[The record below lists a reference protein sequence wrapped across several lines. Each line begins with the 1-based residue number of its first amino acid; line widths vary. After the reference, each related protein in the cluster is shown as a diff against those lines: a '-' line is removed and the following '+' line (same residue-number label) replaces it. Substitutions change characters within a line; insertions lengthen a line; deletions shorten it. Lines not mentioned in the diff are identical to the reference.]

1 MHKRD
6 KDDIIFD
13 IRAIDGVED
22 KVRRNHMDALNN
34 LDDSLQKIG
43 DALLFNVELKNDDS
57 IDHTKNKMV
66 INASTLMKKEEELV
80 DYIVELVKIL
90 CKFGKTAYEP
100 GYQPD
105 IIPTSLIRMGKHWQY
120 LSIGILESTMAANKL
135 AMLSEYNISRSKPM
149 IKNCCKLVIGACM
162 LGKNAVIK
170 NVWER
175 LPETNHPDGMMG
187 HTYDVLS
194 AYDEKLPPSSTA
206 KKFRS
211 RFQEKADKY
220 LDDVDDLEEK
230 AQTLLKTIQ
239 SQSPTDKHAET
250 AAEYLGIALEDLE
263 RASKLEKEASKFV
276 ENLPTKPK
284 WQ

>member
-80 DYIVELVKIL
+80 DNIVELVKIL
-90 CKFGKTAYEP
+90 CKFGKTAYLP
-100 GYQPD
+100 GLQPD

-120 LSIGILESTMAANKL
+120 LSIGILESTMAANRL
-135 AMLSEYNISRSKPM
+135 AMLSEYNRSESKPM

-162 LGKNAVIK
+162 LGKNVVIK
-170 NVWER
+170 NAWEI
-175 LPETNHPDGMMG
+175 LPENNHPDGMIG
-187 HTYDVLS
+187 HTYDVLF
-194 AYDEKLPPSSTA
+194 AYDSKLPPSSTA
-206 KKFRS
+206 KKFRA
-211 RFQEKADKY
+211 RFQKKADEY
-220 LDDVDDLEEK
+220 LDAVGSLEKK
-230 AQTLLKTIQ
+230 AQALLKIIQ
-239 SQSPTDKHAET
+239 SQSPTNDHAEM
-250 AAEYLGIALEDLE
+250 ASKYLGTALENLE
-263 RASKLEKEASKFV
+263 KASKLEEETRKYVK
-276 ENLPTKPK
+276 NLPKKPI
-284 WQ
+284 Q